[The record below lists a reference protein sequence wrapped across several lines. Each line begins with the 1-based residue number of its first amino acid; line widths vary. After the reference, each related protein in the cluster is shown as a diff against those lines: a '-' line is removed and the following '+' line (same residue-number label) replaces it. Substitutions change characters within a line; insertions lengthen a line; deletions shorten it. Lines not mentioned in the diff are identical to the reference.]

1 MTTFTAQTLLYAL
14 KTLDNTGGASLSV
27 DSLGFSL
34 SQGKFMEFL
43 ELFETP
49 VANDA
54 QALSFFKSVTD
65 NATVAENITAAFAAA
80 KADAA
85 ATSDQALL
93 TFSKTLADIASA
105 TDLMAR
111 SFSRP
116 GVTDAT
122 TATDVQLNHINKHA
136 FDTATATDDL
146 DGAASAEDDQE
157 MQFTKTRS
165 DTATALDAIVRNL
178 VRPLADATSITDTGL
193 LRSQGYTPDFTYFLE
208 DYVGVS
214 RTL

>member
-1 MTTFTAQTLLYAL
+1 MTTFKAQTLTYAL
-14 KTLDNTGGASLSV
+14 TILDKVGGVSLSR
-27 DSLGFSL
+27 
-34 SQGKFMEFL
+34 GKFLEFL

-65 NATVAENITAAFAAA
+65 NATVVENIAAAFAAA
-80 KADAA
+80 KADTA

-93 TFSKTLADIASA
+93 TFSKTLADIATA

-157 MQFTKTRS
+157 MQFTKTRTDAASVTDVLVRLLTIVRALS
-165 DTATALDAIVRNL
+165 DTA
-178 VRPLADATSITDTGL
+178 SITDTGL
-193 LRSQGYTPDFTYFLE
+193 LRSQGYTTDFSYFLE